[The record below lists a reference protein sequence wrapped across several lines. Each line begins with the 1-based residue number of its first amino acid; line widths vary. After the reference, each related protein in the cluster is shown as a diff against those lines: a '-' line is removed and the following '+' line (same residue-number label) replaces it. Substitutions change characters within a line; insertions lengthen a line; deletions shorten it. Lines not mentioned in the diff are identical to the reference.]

1 MPTRVLVIGCA
12 LTAQIALIAGTLWV
26 MDRDG
31 RTPAATATAPRPGLE
46 RALTPQVDV
55 LSGRPRVRVAGAGW
69 RLVDQLSAHF
79 ALVLKVEAENLSDAK
94 SIAQRLTGPVTDSYT
109 EVLVYFYPT
118 GGKDGLPDRR
128 VQWTEAGGYI
138 EMSLRP

>member
-1 MPTRVLVIGCA
+1 MPTRVLVIGGA
-12 LTAQIALIAGTLWV
+12 LTAQIVLIAGLLWV
-26 MDRDG
+26 MERDG
-31 RTPAATATAPRPGLE
+31 RAPTATAAPRPGLD

-55 LSGRPRVRVAGAGW
+55 LSGRPRVRLAGAGW

-118 GGKDGLPDRR
+118 GGKNGLPDRR
-128 VQWTEAGGYI
+128 VQWTEAGGYV

>member
-1 MPTRVLVIGCA
+1 M
-12 LTAQIALIAGTLWV
+12 
-26 MDRDG
+26 
-31 RTPAATATAPRPGLE
+31 
-46 RALTPQVDV
+46 DV

-109 EVLVYFYPT
+109 EVLVYFHPT